1 MGRSVPIGLAFLA
14 LTLSLGC
21 ANRRPASTL
30 AARPQWTGFSVD
42 RPPNDNWYINLS
54 EAIQNPEAALY
65 RRDVTNE
72 DQSFGFFVRFFDLA
86 REARSD
92 SEFATLLRHAPALG
106 LSPEAAIANIRSYK
120 LRPEPRD
127 GHHCLRFIMETV
139 DKPSRKH
146 PSRSFY
152 SRASG
157 LFCRHPDR
165 PKAALVAAYVERGLV
180 DEFAESLA
188 AEGER
193 LLQSLRI
200 EAAR

>member
-1 MGRSVPIGLAFLA
+1 MGRAVPIGLAFLL

-42 RPPNDNWYINLS
+42 RPPNDDWYVNLS

-72 DQSFGFFVRFFDLA
+72 AQSFGFFVRFFDLA
-86 REARSD
+86 REPRSD
-92 SEFATLLRHAPALG
+92 SEFATLLGHAPAPG
-106 LSPEAAIANIRSYK
+106 LSPEGATIRSYE
-120 LRPEPRD
+120 LRPEPRH
-127 GHHCLRFIMETV
+127 GHYCLRFIMETV
-139 DKPSRKH
+139 DKASRKH

-157 LFCRHPDR
+157 LFCRHPER

-180 DEFAESLA
+180 DEFDESLA
-188 AEGER
+188 AEGEQ

-200 EAAR
+200 EVAR